1 MLCTPWNRVGTSSLS
16 ICKVA
21 HSNTETTKGG
31 PEQAVYTCPQL
42 NFDTSCTWPSA
53 NDMVLLGKLNAVA
66 RPSREWECIG
76 GHPHSLWSIDAGSA

>member
-1 MLCTPWNRVGTSSLS
+1 MRQHIPTAPVAKQTNVEPTSP
-16 ICKVA
+16 
-21 HSNTETTKGG
+21 ETTNGAQ
-31 PEQAVYTCPQL
+31 EHAVYTCPQL

-53 NDMVLLGKLNAVA
+53 NDMVLLVKLNAVA